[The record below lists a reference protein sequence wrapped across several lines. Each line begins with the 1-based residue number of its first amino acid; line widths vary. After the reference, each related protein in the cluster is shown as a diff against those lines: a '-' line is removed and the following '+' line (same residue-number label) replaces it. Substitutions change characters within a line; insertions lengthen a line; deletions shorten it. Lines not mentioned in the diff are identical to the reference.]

1 MSEISFLFWIRTNQL
16 NSKGEAKIYC
26 RIQSSNRR
34 INFSSGASIK
44 PKFWINDLKRVSKLY
59 PRQNFVNEQL
69 DRIEFRL
76 RKILYKL
83 QDEGKPI
90 SPEIIKNEFDNKV
103 GSNKS
108 LFEVF
113 QYYIDQHQTRSTKRT
128 LVNYFYTGE
137 RIKQFIDFKK
147 NRSEIFLNE
156 VNIPFITEFEN
167 FLCNEQ
173 KLKPISAN
181 KHTQRLKTV
190 MKFAAKLEFL
200 PFNPLMSHQK
210 LKEQQKEVIYL
221 SEDELE
227 RLEEKEFTIE
237 RLSKIRDLFV
247 FSCYTGL
254 AYQEIKLLNKEN
266 IMKGIDGKLWLT
278 YFRVKTL
285 NSKGIPIKIPLL
297 SKPLSIIQKYS
308 IDYEVLVKNK
318 LLPVPSNQKFNG
330 YLKEIADLCEI
341 EKPLTTHVARKTF
354 ATTVTLANDVPIGT
368 VAQALGHSDIKITQ
382 QYYAKVIP
390 TKIMRDMN
398 NLEERLEKKRL
409 EKMEKLHNFN
419 QTRESLG

>member
-1 MSEISFLFWIRTNQL
+1 MSEINFLFWIRTNQL
-16 NSKGEAKIYC
+16 NSKGEARIYC
-26 RIQSSNRR
+26 RIQAPNKR
-34 INFSSGASIK
+34 INFSSGVSVK
-44 PKFWINDLKRVSKLY
+44 PEYWLQEPKRVSKLFY
-59 PRQNFVNEQL
+59 RHNFINEQL
-69 DRIEFRL
+69 DRIELRL

-90 SPEIIKNEFDNKV
+90 SPEIIKNEFDNKT
-103 GSNKS
+103 GSKKS

-113 QYYIDQHQTRSTKRT
+113 QYYIDQHQARSTKRT
-128 LVNYFYTGE
+128 LISYYYTGE
-137 RIKQFIDFKK
+137 RIKQFIDFKLR
-147 NRSEIFLNE
+147 RSDLFLNE

-210 LKEQQKEVIYL
+210 LKEQKKEVIYL

-237 RLSKIRDLFV
+237 RLSKIRDMFV

-254 AYQEIKLLNKEN
+254 AYQEIKQLSKEN
-266 IMKGIDGKLWLT
+266 IMKGIDGKLWLS
-278 YFRVKTL
+278 YVRAKTL
-285 NSKGIPIKIPLL
+285 NSKGIPIKIPLM
-297 SKPLSIIQKYS
+297 SKPLAIIQKYS
-308 IDYEVLVKNK
+308 IDYEAIVKNK

-354 ATTVTLANDVPIGT
+354 ATTVTLANDVPIET

-382 QYYAKVIP
+382 EYYAKVIP
-390 TKIMRDMN
+390 KKIMNDMR
-398 NLEERLEKKRL
+398 NLELRLEKNRL
-409 EKMEKLHNFN
+409 AKK
-419 QTRESLG
+419 ESK